1 MIYPKVE
8 LKNTELHTIK
18 SKINSQGYDIYV
30 LLPGSYKDRTEG
42 ETYETLYILNAQ
54 WDFGLMMSIIGNC
67 RYDKLIPDMILIG
80 IGWTGQE
87 ADEEVQKLSRR
98 DFSAF
103 VEDGHLRGGA
113 SSFVAVIEK
122 EIIPYVE
129 NNFATNGNRCLFGSS
144 IAAWF
149 GLFAAFYTPNLFTKF
164 ILSSPVTA
172 YANGL
177 IFYFE
182 SLFSKGATDLDAFIY
197 ISYGE
202 LEPTQ
207 PIKDFIKVIGS
218 RGYKGLR
225 IIDEEISG
233 VGHAGNKPIG
243 YIKGLLKAYNKQ
255 IMHD

>member
-1 MIYPKVE
+1 MIHPKVE
-8 LKNTELHTIK
+8 LKNTELHTIE
-18 SKINSQGYDIYV
+18 SKINNQGYNIYV
-30 LLPGSYKDRTEG
+30 RLPAGYEDRSEG
-42 ETYETLYILNAQ
+42 KTYDTLYILNGQ

-67 RYDKLIPDMILIG
+67 RYDRLIPEMILIG

-98 DFSAF
+98 DFLAF

-113 SSFVAVIEK
+113 SSFVTVIEK

-129 NNFATNGNRCLFGSS
+129 TNFATNRNRCLFGSS

-149 GLFAAFYTPNLFTKF
+149 ALFAAFYTPNLFTKY
-164 ILSSPVTA
+164 ILSSPITA

-182 SLFSKGATDLDAFIY
+182 DLFAKDATDLNAFIY

-202 LEPTQ
+202 LEPAQ
-207 PIKDFIKVIGS
+207 PIRDFIKVISS
-218 RGYKGLR
+218 RGYKGLK
-225 IIDEEISG
+225 IIEEEISG

-243 YIKGLLKAYNKQ
+243 YIKGLLQAYKQ
-255 IMHD
+255 SK